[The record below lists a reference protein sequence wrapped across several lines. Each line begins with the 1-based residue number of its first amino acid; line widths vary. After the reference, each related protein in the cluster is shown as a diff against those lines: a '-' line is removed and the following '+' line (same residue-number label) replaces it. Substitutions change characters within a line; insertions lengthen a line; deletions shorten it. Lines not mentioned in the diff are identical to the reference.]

1 MNKLKNDIT
10 SQSIFSYNQWI
21 YIRDLYLDWLS
32 LFLDNKEK
40 DSIFLWRGFNL
51 LFVTLPAKKD
61 IEVENEWFKRICER
75 INGHSKLTHVKLMPW
90 YKFCMRFIFLFLY
103 EYLKVILYKLY
114 FSNSNLKL
122 SSADIYFHSLSSN
135 IQTAQFGTY
144 DRHFCNAPM
153 VDIKFESRAAYVVTL
168 VPGLNDIKH
177 FSKFA
182 RDVKMKF
189 SLLKRQVV
197 LLNNYTS
204 FSAINEVYFTVF
216 HSWLMFRKEAKKVS
230 FQKNFDIK
238 EASCADILISE
249 IEKSY
254 LGEIQWSL
262 IYGLSFQKWIKMN
275 RIQAPIITYGETLSP
290 MRPVYFLSKQEN
302 NNIKFFSIQ
311 HSINNRNKI
320 GLFHRKNDFKTKH
333 GHDLINFLILPDY
346 YLLQGSQSIEL
357 IKEFYPV
364 SRTKIIGCLKYD
376 DISIFNLK
384 NNKKINSNLLKY
396 KNNLSKKVLVVAPSV
411 NDLSSLLALFTSS
424 LFSNWQI
431 VIRPHPANNIVQ
443 VEELVKQ
450 AGLFYKIEIITNF
463 STNELF
469 SIADLVVCGYSASCY
484 EAIINNIPAVQFL
497 NLHNMPLIEP
507 DDDIPFFSKPKD
519 FWDWFIK
526 FDTMNLNF
534 DIKNISEKI
543 LKKYFYKLD
552 GKSAERLWECLIEN
566 KH

>member
-1 MNKLKNDIT
+1 MSKQENDISSKSDFT
-10 SQSIFSYNQWI
+10 YDQWI
-21 YIRDLYLDWLS
+21 YIREQYLDWLS
-32 LFLDNKEK
+32 LFLVNKEK

-51 LFVTLPAKKD
+51 LYVTLPAKKD
-61 IEVENEWFKRICER
+61 VEVENEWFKRIYLR
-75 INGHSKLTHVKLMPW
+75 IKGHSKPISVKLMPW
-90 YKFCMRFIFLFLY
+90 YKFYIRFVFLFLY

-135 IQTAQFGTY
+135 IQTSQFGTY

-153 VDIKFESRAAYVVTL
+153 EDIKFRSRAAYVVTL

-182 RDVKMKF
+182 REVKKKF

-197 LLNNYTS
+197 VLNNCTT
-204 FSAINEVYFTVF
+204 FSTINEVYFSVF
-216 HSWLMFRKEAKKVS
+216 YSWLKFRKEARKLS
-230 FQKNFDIK
+230 FQKTFDIK
-238 EASCADILISE
+238 KVSCADILISE

-275 RIQAPIITYGETLSP
+275 RIQAPVITYGETLSP
-290 MRPVYFLSKQEN
+290 MRPVYFFSKQEN
-302 NNIKFFSIQ
+302 YKIKFFSIQ

-320 GLFHRKNDFKTKH
+320 GLFHRKNDFQTKN
-333 GHDLINFLILPDY
+333 DLINFLILPDY
-346 YLLQGSQSIEL
+346 YLLQGNQSSEIS
-357 IKEFYPV
+357 KEFYPIN
-364 SRTKIIGCLKYD
+364 RIKIIGCLKYD
-376 DISIFNLK
+376 DMNIFNL
-384 NNKKINSNLLKY
+384 NKIKQINYNLLKY
-396 KNNLSKKVLVVAPSV
+396 KNKLSKKVLLIAPSV
-411 NDLSSLLALFTSS
+411 NDLSSLLTLFTSTI
-424 LFSNWQI
+424 FSKWRI
-431 VIRPHPANNIVQ
+431 VIRPHPANNIVE

-450 AGLFYKIEIITNF
+450 ADLIYKIEIITNF

-497 NLHNMPLIEP
+497 NLHNMPLVEP
-507 DDDIPFFSKPKD
+507 DDDIPSFSKPMD
-519 FWDWFIK
+519 FWDWFMK

-534 DIKNISEKI
+534 DFKNISEKI

-552 GKSAERLWECLIEN
+552 GKSSERLWQYIIEN
-566 KH
+566 KY